1 MREGEILKTYSDRYW
16 ETYNEIDGNFEDMV
30 VRTFKIRLLAKHK
43 LRMSLMMKSTLNIR
57 QLMDRIDKY
66 KSMEEDQI
74 QGKGKAKML
83 PERRDPQR
91 GGY

>member
-1 MREGEILKTYSDRYW
+1 
-16 ETYNEIDGNFEDMV
+16 
-30 VRTFKIRLLAKHK
+30 
-43 LRMSLMMKSTLNIR
+43 
-57 QLMDRIDKY
+57 MDRIDKY
-66 KSMEEDQI
+66 NWMEEDQI